1 MRLHVALKSVGLG
14 IVLLLI
20 TVDVAAQLQSLPP
33 DLRRTPRNA
42 DEAAYRQI
50 QIQRAME
57 ARQRMAM
64 RQAETE
70 ARQSVQPPH
79 EKLPTLT
86 EADRK
91 RIKALLTP
99 NPDDI
104 FANQE
109 LLKQPGT
116 GIFRLFP
123 NSNCESRMEVRVD
136 GPCANHVPGGSSYSF
151 RPGAITPDIHFNDG
165 WLIGDSFFSQII
177 VARIG
182 DVPLVGLEASASQL
196 RFLTSFEPA
205 SEIPGARQQF
215 ATIMKGIDAD
225 GVKYSKGS
233 QPELGATYAMRIVAY
248 RNGNNLERRMAREGV
263 GPDHP
268 VMMFKK
274 LEEDNRVDLLVAFR
288 IVRREEDGNLTIVWK
303 ELERKKSPVL
313 RFAQDEEMTDLK

>member
-1 MRLHVALKSVGLG
+1 MRLHGALKSVGLG

-20 TVDVAAQLQSLPP
+20 TFDVAAQLQSLPP
-33 DLRRTPRNA
+33 DLRRAPRNP

-70 ARQSVQPPH
+70 ARQSAQPPR

-123 NSNCESRMEVRVD
+123 NSSCESRMEVRVD
-136 GPCANHVPGGSSYSF
+136 GPCANHVPGGSSFSF
-151 RPGAITPDIHFNDG
+151 RHAITPDIHFNDG
-165 WLIGDSFFSQII
+165 WLIGDSFFSQI
-177 VARIG
+177 VLAQIG
-182 DVPLVGLEASASQL
+182 DVPLVGLEARASQL
-196 RFLTSFEPA
+196 RFLSSFEPA
-205 SEIPGARQQF
+205 SDIPGARQQF
-215 ATIMKGIDAD
+215 AMILKGIDAD
-225 GVKYSKGS
+225 GIKYSKGA
-233 QPELGATYAMRIVAY
+233 QPQLGMTYAMRIVAY
-248 RNGNNLERRMAREGV
+248 RNGNNLDRRMAREGV

-274 LEEDNRVDLLVAFR
+274 LEEDNRIDILVGFR
-288 IVRREEDGNLTIVWK
+288 VVRREEDGNLTIVWK